1 MCRVSICQTFQEF
14 FDIESISYSKQQQI
28 LNEFDSL
35 IIHYSSFNHF

>member
-14 FDIESISYSKQQQI
+14 FDIESISYSKQEI